1 MKGFYQ
7 LNLYQRSTGK
17 NPTIFKSFD
26 LKCEDDDIAIA
37 KTKKFIEKNSNSP
50 DALALLWQNN
60 RIKLTN
66 WRGSTLRVVMEIDQK
81 EITAEETKEYRKII
95 RSKNK

>member
-7 LNLYQRSTGK
+7 LTLYQRSTGK
-17 NPTIFKSFD
+17 NPTIFKFFSFN
-26 LKCEDDDIAIA
+26 CENDDIAIA

-50 DALALLWQNN
+50 YALLWQNN

-66 WRGSTLRVVMEIDQK
+66 WHGSTLRVVMEIDQK